1 VYIQLGGI
9 RMKTYSELA
18 VNTPA
23 ELVFGTAPHPIT
35 TRSGLVIGGGLV
47 YPELNF
53 TLPPI
58 DINANTM
65 PTVRAQY
72 SSMID
77 EACHRAVELQA
88 PGLVVE
94 FELLPPMTLIPEWG
108 AEITSILRATFDRYA
123 ESDGLKGAL
132 RVTPNDIR
140 EHERPPM
147 LREGHLWEKMVR
159 SFELNA
165 QAGADFL
172 SIESTGGKE
181 VHDDALIMCDLPAVL
196 FSLGTLGCRDMAWL
210 WQMIAETS
218 TRTGAIAAGDSACG
232 FGNTA
237 MVLAEKR
244 YIPRVWAAVIRVMTV
259 VRSLVA
265 HEQGAVGPGKDCAYE
280 NAYLKAITGYPMS
293 GEGAEAACAHL
304 SPVGNIAKTAADLW
318 SNESVQNMKLLGGM
332 APTVSLEQ
340 LVYATRLMNAA
351 VDKGSEAVLMLRDL
365 LTESDAR
372 FDPQAYVL
380 RPDVVLALAGEIV
393 SEPTSYLR
401 TRRAALATLASL
413 RSAAAAGSLEISD
426 QERTWLD
433 RLSVQADTLPEDE
446 DTLIGEITPTLE
458 ADKVRLDQYGLDAKN
473 R

>member
-1 VYIQLGGI
+1 
-9 RMKTYSELA
+9 MKTFRELA
-18 VNTPA
+18 VNNPA
-23 ELVFGTAPHPIT
+23 ALVFGTAPRPVT

-53 TLPPI
+53 TLPPLN
-58 DINANTM
+58 INADTM
-65 PTVRAQY
+65 PTVREEY
-72 SSMID
+72 SSMI
-77 EACHRAVELQA
+77 EAACRRAVELQV

-94 FELLPPMTLIPEWG
+94 FELLPPMTMMPEWG
-108 AEITSILRATFDRYA
+108 AEITTILRDTLDRYA
-123 ESDGLKGAL
+123 ESDGLKSAL

-147 LREGHLWEKMVR
+147 LREGHLWEKMIR

-181 VHDDALIMCDLPAVL
+181 VHDDAIIMCDLPAVL
-196 FSLGTLGCRDMAWL
+196 FSLGVLGCRDMAWL
-210 WQMIAETS
+210 WQMITAAGDKS
-218 TRTGAIAAGDSACG
+218 GAIAAGDSACG

-265 HEQGAVGPGKDCAYE
+265 HEQGAIGPGKDCAYE

-318 SNESVQNMKLLGGM
+318 SNESVQNVKLLGDM
-332 APTVSLEQ
+332 APTVCLEQ
-340 LVYATRLMNAA
+340 LVYATRLMNTAVAKGEEAA
-351 VDKGSEAVLMLRDL
+351 LTLRDW

-380 RPDVVLALAGEIV
+380 RPDVVIRLAKEIV
-393 SEPTSYLR
+393 AEPTHYLR
-401 TRRAALATLASL
+401 TRRAALATLACL
-413 RSAAAAGSLEISD
+413 RQAAAAGSLDMSD
-426 QERTWLD
+426 QELDWLD
-433 RLSVQADTLPEDE
+433 RLSEQADALPEDE
-446 DTLIGEITPTLE
+446 DTLIREISPTLD
-458 ADKVRLDQYGLDAKN
+458 ADKVRLDQYGLYA
-473 R
+473 

>member
-1 VYIQLGGI
+1 
-9 RMKTYSELA
+9 MKTFRELA
-18 VNTPA
+18 VNNPA
-23 ELVFGTAPHPIT
+23 ALVFGTAPRPVT

-53 TLPPI
+53 TLPPLN
-58 DINANTM
+58 INADTM
-65 PTVRAQY
+65 PTVREEY
-72 SSMID
+72 SSMI
-77 EACHRAVELQA
+77 EAACRRAVELQV

-94 FELLPPMTLIPEWG
+94 FELLPPMTMIPEWG
-108 AEITSILRATFDRYA
+108 AEITTILRDTLDRYA
-123 ESDGLKGAL
+123 ESDGLKSAL

-147 LREGHLWEKMVR
+147 LREGHLWEKMIR

-181 VHDDALIMCDLPAVL
+181 VHDDAIIMCDLPAVL
-196 FSLGTLGCRDMAWL
+196 FSLGVLGCRDMAWL
-210 WQMIAETS
+210 WQMITAAGDKS
-218 TRTGAIAAGDSACG
+218 GAIAAGDSACG

-265 HEQGAVGPGKDCAYE
+265 HEQGAIGPGKDCAYE

-318 SNESVQNMKLLGGM
+318 SNESVQNVKLLGDM
-332 APTVSLEQ
+332 APTVCLEQ
-340 LVYATRLMNAA
+340 LVYATRLMNTAVAKGEEAA
-351 VDKGSEAVLMLRDL
+351 LTLRDW

-380 RPDVVLALAGEIV
+380 RPDVVIRLAKEIV
-393 SEPTSYLR
+393 AEPTHYLR
-401 TRRAALATLASL
+401 TRRAALATLACL
-413 RSAAAAGSLEISD
+413 RQAAAAGSLDMSD
-426 QERTWLD
+426 QELDWLD
-433 RLSVQADTLPEDE
+433 RLSEQADALPEDE
-446 DTLIGEITPTLE
+446 DTLIREISPTLD
-458 ADKVRLDQYGLDAKN
+458 ADKVRLDQYGLYA
-473 R
+473 